1 MVLDGVFVLAVAHPL
16 EMSIRALQ
24 GELSSFLRRKNKD
37 RAEELTQEVWLRVT
51 RARPEGMPFA
61 EFRAYAYTVA
71 RRVLVDEY
79 RRRSARVTLRLVEE
93 APDGTASS
101 GNPQE
106 HAQAAQMFEV
116 VEAALAQLQP
126 EVVEVFRLRTT
137 TGLAFREIAERQGVP
152 LNTALGRMHRA
163 VKAIRASLQREGMWE
178 EGPCLATN

>member
-1 MVLDGVFVLAVAHPL
+1 VLAAAHPL

-24 GELSSFLRRKNKD
+24 GEIFSFLRRKNKE
-37 RAEELTQEVWLRVT
+37 RAEELAQEVWLRVT
-51 RARPEGMPFA
+51 RARPEGMPFK

-79 RRRSARVTLRLVEE
+79 RRRNARVTLRLVEE
-93 APDGTASS
+93 EPQGRASS

-106 HAQAAQMFEV
+106 LAQAAQMLDV
-116 VEAALAQLQP
+116 VEAALASLQP

-137 TGLAFREIAERQGVP
+137 TELAFREIAERQGVP

-163 VKAIRASLQREGMWE
+163 VKAIRMSLKQAGIWE
-178 EGPCLATN
+178 DGQCLVTN